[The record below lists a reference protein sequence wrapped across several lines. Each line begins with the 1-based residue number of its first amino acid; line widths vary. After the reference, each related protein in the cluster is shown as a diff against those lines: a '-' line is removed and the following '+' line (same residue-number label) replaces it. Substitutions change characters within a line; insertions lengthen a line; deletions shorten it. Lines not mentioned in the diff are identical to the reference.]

1 MSESNDEKE
10 QIKKVAKLRAN
21 IEKKILDLEAELD
34 EQRTLL
40 NLIDSTL
47 VKQSFKRAEIQKPVQ
62 SQTPKQVTPKPVSK
76 PQPVAVQRKGAPLKT
91 ITGDVLAEFVSEKDG
106 LHIVFPEDKKFDITT
121 PPFTSFFV
129 ERVLAKM
136 HEKDKEDVSTGK
148 LDPDKVLAF
157 DIMQDGN
164 IMNEIVIKN
173 IRSERIRE
181 VKSSVRWTLEK
192 MYERMQQQKQS
203 G

>member
-1 MSESNDEKE
+1 MSETNDKKE

-21 IEKKILDLEAELD
+21 IEKKILELEAELD

-47 VKQSFKRAEIQKPVQ
+47 VKQSFKRAEIQKPVPTKS
-62 SQTPKQVTPKPVSK
+62 SQKATAKPYKPAPVTP
-76 PQPVAVQRKGAPLKT
+76 QRKGTPLKT
-91 ITGDVLAEFVSEKDG
+91 ITGDVLAELLSENDG
-106 LHIVFPEDKKFDITT
+106 LHIVFPADKNFDINT

-136 HEKDKEDVSTGK
+136 HEKDKEDVNAGK

-157 DIMQDGN
+157 DIKQDGN
-164 IMNEIVIKN
+164 IMKEIVIKN
-173 IRSERIRE
+173 IGSARVRE
-181 VKSSVRWTLEK
+181 IKSSVRWTLEK
-192 MYERMQQQKQS
+192 MFERMKQQK
-203 G
+203 